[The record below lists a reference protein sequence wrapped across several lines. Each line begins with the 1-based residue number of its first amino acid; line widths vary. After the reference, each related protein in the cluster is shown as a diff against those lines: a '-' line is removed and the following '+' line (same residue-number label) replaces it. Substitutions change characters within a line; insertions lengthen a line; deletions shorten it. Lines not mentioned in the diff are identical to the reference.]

1 MTGGTADAG
10 AYGHSIATCLSLAHA
25 WRQKASVLREHA
37 AQPHLGPTA
46 SAILL
51 REAEAAE
58 RTASHWAAGADRD
71 GR

>member
-1 MTGGTADAG
+1 MTDGTADARIC
-10 AYGHSIATCLSLAHA
+10 GHSVATCLNLAHA

-37 AQPHLGPTA
+37 AQSHLGPTA

-58 RTASHWAAGADRD
+58 RAASHWAAGAERD